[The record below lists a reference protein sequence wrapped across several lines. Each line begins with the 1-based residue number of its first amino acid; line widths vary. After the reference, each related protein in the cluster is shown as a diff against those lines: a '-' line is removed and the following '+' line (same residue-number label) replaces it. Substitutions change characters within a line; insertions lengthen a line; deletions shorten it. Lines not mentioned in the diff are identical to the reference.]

1 MHNIISQ
8 QSTAT
13 LQALGVKI
21 TELTELIIVLSTL
34 RDPICDKDLTE
45 LSAKDQS
52 LDENNAFLGM
62 LILSDLVSL

>member
-34 RDPICDKDLTE
+34 QDPICDKDLTE

-62 LILSDLVSL
+62 LILSYLVSL